1 MMLEFFLEGQQAKGI
16 GFELVSIRVSDC
28 VATFT
33 MSLKVG
39 K

>member
-1 MMLEFFLEGQQAKGI
+1 MMPEFFLEGQQAKGI
-16 GFELVSIRVSDC
+16 GFELVSIRVSDG

-33 MSLKVG
+33 MSLTLG